1 MYMFGTKCFVYTSEP
16 HISQNLG
23 VENCDSFLI
32 FSIKHYLCVARHC
45 LNLEWSGLEFNGFG
59 SNMLCFDHRFGMA
72 LLQERIRSL

>member
-32 FSIKHYLCVARHC
+32 FSIKHYLCVARHS
-45 LNLEWSGLEFNGFG
+45 LKLGMEWVGIQWIQKQY
-59 SNMLCFDHRFGMA
+59 A
-72 LLQERIRSL
+72 LL